1 MTDNTSIDGKL
12 ATSDDLYSVISP
24 PRVMSVKAGTGTG
37 DLTKV
42 GTRIETGMWVG
53 KGARV
58 EQGTGTREAAGAGT
72 GGGTVSMTVTKAG
85 TRAWA
90 GP

>member
-24 PRVMSVKAGTGTG
+24 PRVMSVKVGTGTG

-42 GTRIETGMWVG
+42 GTLTGAGVWVG
-53 KGARV
+53 KGTGV
-58 EQGTGTREAAGAGT
+58 EQGAGTREAAGAGT
-72 GGGTVSMTVTKAG
+72 EGRTVSVTKAG
-85 TRAWA
+85 TGAWA